1 MSYDT
6 PNTSEIKNTRLRAK
20 LAQEDCAHLCCVTV
34 KTWARWETG
43 KTPMSAGMWKLFIIE
58 LERIENLRRAKDNEV
73 NEAEVVDLKQIS
85 NGWDLI
91 GSSTYLIGSS
101 TYLFTLS
108 GHCQVYPV

>member
-85 NGWDLI
+85 NGWE
-91 GSSTYLIGSS
+91 
-101 TYLFTLS
+101 
-108 GHCQVYPV
+108 